1 MSNLLFRTWNSL
13 AVCSFYETRSPFSG
27 ANIRTC
33 TVHLS
38 IWVRASRHYV
48 WRFSE
53 HTCCYPGI
61 FRCRFHCCFR
71 SGRKSRG
78 RGLGFF
84 SNKSFI
90 IWLAQLWSLIK
101 PFIQPHTLL
110 QQGKKRNRYFLGNST
125 WFKPKKCMKIK
136 AEKQTSPKNNKKKIN
151 SLFWY

>member
-1 MSNLLFRTWNSL
+1 MSNLLFRSWNSL

-71 SGRKSRG
+71 SGRKSWG

-101 PFIQPHTLL
+101 PFIQTHKIIHYYNKERKGTGISLEIAL
-110 QQGKKRNRYFLGNST
+110 GSNRKNAWKSKQKSKRAQKIIRKK
-125 WFKPKKCMKIK
+125 
-136 AEKQTSPKNNKKKIN
+136 
-151 SLFWY
+151 

>member
-13 AVCSFYETRSPFSG
+13 AVCSFYETRSPFSE
-27 ANIRTC
+27 ANIRTY

-61 FRCRFHCCFR
+61 FRCRFHCYFR
-71 SGRKSRG
+71 SGRKSWG

-101 PFIQPHTLL
+101 PFIQTHIHYYNKARKGTGIFLEIAL
-110 QQGKKRNRYFLGNST
+110 GSNRKMHENQSR
-125 WFKPKKCMKIK
+125 KANEPKK
-136 AEKQTSPKNNKKKIN
+136 
-151 SLFWY
+151 